1 LGEPRTQLKMRWR
14 PYFRIVV
21 PIVAAVIVYGSY
33 WAATAFRAAHPDE
46 PTLPTS
52 LDDSQFWT
60 LIEELSEAGG
70 TFHSDNWVSNESN
83 YQHVIVPVLARTGGG
98 GVYIG
103 VGPEQ
108 NFTYIAAFRPRMAF
122 IVDIRRQNL
131 LQHLMYK
138 ALFELSPTRVE
149 FLSRLF
155 ARPLLDVDTNSS
167 AAQLVHA
174 AEASAPDASY
184 ATAVFDE
191 VRSLLVEK
199 HGFPL
204 SAEDLA
210 VLERV
215 QRPFATAGPNVRYTF
230 TVANQMAFAA
240 VSMPTLG
247 ELIQETDGSGRP
259 WNFLADEG
267 AYRRVRDLHLRN
279 LIVPVVG
286 DFAGEH
292 ALRAIGRYLHRQK
305 ARVSVFYVSNVEQYL
320 FQQGEAWRLFYE
332 NVRTLPVT
340 DSSVFIRSV
349 SGRRWAARQNPRARS
364 AQLYSGIRTLIAEYR
379 KNRVETYWDVIN
391 ASR

>member
-1 LGEPRTQLKMRWR
+1 MRWR
-14 PYFRIVV
+14 PYFRTVV
-21 PIVAAVIVYGSY
+21 PIVAAAALYGSY
-33 WAATAFRAAHPDE
+33 WAVTSFRTEHSDRSAIPAR
-46 PTLPTS
+46 
-52 LDDSQFWT
+52 LDDSQFWK

-83 YQHVIVPVLARTGGG
+83 YQHVILPVLTRTGGG

-108 NFTYIAAFRPRMAF
+108 NFTYIAAFRPQMAF
-122 IVDIRRQNL
+122 IVDIRRQNM

-138 ALFELSPTRVE
+138 ALFELSPTRAQ

-155 ARPLLDVDTNSS
+155 GRPLTDVDSSSS

-174 AEASAPDASY
+174 AETAGPDAGY

-191 VRSLLVEK
+191 IRWLLVER

-215 QRPFATAGPNVRYTF
+215 QRVFASAGPEVRYTF
-230 TVANQMAFAA
+230 TLASRMAFAS

-247 ELIQETDGSGRP
+247 ELIQETDGSGRA
-259 WNFLADEG
+259 WNFLSEEA
-267 AYRRVRDLHLRN
+267 AYRRVRDMHLRN

-286 DFAGEH
+286 DFAGDH
-292 ALRAIGRYLHRQK
+292 ALRAVGRYLRRHE

-320 FQQGEAWRLFYE
+320 FQQGEAWRHFYE
-332 NVRTLPVT
+332 NVRSLPVT
-340 DSSVFIRSV
+340 DSAVFIRSV

-364 AQLYSGIRTLIAEYR
+364 AQLYSGIRALITEYR
-379 KNRVETYWDVIN
+379 KNRVETYWDVID